1 MPSPLLWYLLLTL
14 TGWMTFPLA
23 YRLLPGLAD
32 RGYALSRT
40 LGLLLWGYL
49 FWILASLGVLY
60 NTPGGV
66 WLAWALLASLSFAL
80 GRKSLRGRRP
90 LWRWLKARGRMVL
103 TVEALFA
110 AAFVFMTFVRA
121 ANPDIVGTE
130 KPMELAFIN
139 AILHSPT
146 FPPHDPWLSGYAI
159 SYYYFGYVLVA
170 MLAKVTATAGPVA
183 FNLGLSAVFALSAAG
198 AYGVV
203 YDLFPH
209 PIPLRW
215 RGEGAGAGIP
225 LLAPLFLL
233 LTGNLEALLEVL
245 HARGLFWRPDGT
257 SPFWAWL
264 DIRDLVTPPQAPSS
278 WTPTRFWWWW
288 RASRVL
294 QDYSLSGAP
303 KEIID
308 EFPAFSYVLGD
319 LHPHVLAM
327 PFALL
332 AAGLALNLYR
342 GGGRG
347 RIAAGGRRLWHIA
360 PAFFGLAALLLG
372 GMAFLN
378 LWDFPVYVGL
388 FAAAYALRQAHF
400 HGWEWARLGDFLSP
414 GAALGAAG
422 GLLYL
427 PFYLGFSSQA
437 GGPVP
442 NLVYVT
448 RGAHLWVMFGTLFVP
463 LSLWLGYLTWR
474 ERPPLKRGLLL
485 GGGLLLAG
493 FLFALLSG
501 ALAGMLPAVRD
512 IFLGGMDAPSL
523 GVALAAAFTRRLR
536 APGGWLTLLALLV
549 PLTALLAVPRRIPR
563 RCLFPLLLAF
573 FGAALVL
580 VPEFVFLRDQFGW
593 RMNTVFKFYFQGWLL
608 FSLAAAYGIAVL
620 LREADSR
627 WKGAASLGL
636 AFTLGAGLLYPALGF
651 YNRTEGFHPPQGW
664 NLNGGAY
671 LERQFPDDM
680 AAIHWLESAPPGTVA
695 EAVGGS
701 YSAFARVA
709 TYSGH
714 PDVLGWPGHES
725 QWRGGAAEQGSREAD
740 IRRLYE
746 TPNWAEAETILR
758 QYDVRYVFVGALE
771 RQAYRVN
778 ERKFRQNMELVFE
791 QGETRIYR
799 LP

>member
-1 MPSPLLWYLLLTL
+1 MLWYLLLTL
-14 TGWMTFPLA
+14 TGWITFPLA

-40 LGLLLWGYL
+40 LGLLLWGYI

-66 WLAWALLASLSFAL
+66 WLAWGLLAALSLTLA
-80 GRKSLRGRRP
+80 RKSLRGKRS
-90 LWRWLKARGRMVL
+90 LWPWLKARWRMAL
-103 TVEALFA
+103 TVEVLFA
-110 AAFVFMTFVRA
+110 AAFAFMTLVRA
-121 ANPDIVGTE
+121 ANPDIAGTE

-139 AILHSPT
+139 AILHSSA

-183 FNLGLSAVFALSAAG
+183 FNLGLATVFALAAAG
-198 AYGVV
+198 AYGVA
-203 YDLFPH
+203 YDLLPH
-209 PIPLRW
+209 PHPLPLRG
-215 RGEGAGAGIP
+215 RGEGVGPP

-233 LTGNLEALLEVL
+233 FTGNLEALLEVL

-257 SPFWAWL
+257 SAFWAWL
-264 DIRDLVTPPQAPSS
+264 DIRDLVNPPQGPPS
-278 WTPTRFWWWW
+278 WGPTRFWWWW

-332 AAGLALNLYR
+332 AVGLALNLYR

-347 RIAAGGRRLWHIA
+347 RIAAGGRTLWHIS
-360 PAFFGLAALLLG
+360 PAAFGLAALVLG

-378 LWDFPVYVGL
+378 TWDFPIYVAL
-388 FAAAYALRQAHF
+388 FAAAYVLRQARSR
-400 HGWEWARLGDFLSP
+400 GWEWAHLGGFLSL

-437 GGPVP
+437 GGLIP

-463 LSLWLGYLTWR
+463 LFLWLGYLLR
-474 ERPPLKRGLLL
+474 KERLPLKAGLLL
-485 GGGLLLAG
+485 GGGILLAG
-493 FLFALLSG
+493 FLFALLGG
-501 ALAGMLPAVRD
+501 ALAGLLPAARD
-512 IFLGGMDAPSL
+512 VFLGSLDAPSL
-523 GVALAAAFTRRLR
+523 GAALREAFTRRLR

-549 PLTALLAVPRRIPR
+549 PVTALLSAPRRISR
-563 RCLFPLLLAF
+563 RSLFPLLLTF

-580 VPEFVFLRDQFGW
+580 APEFVYLRDQFGW
-593 RMNTVFKFYFQGWLL
+593 RMNTIFKFYYQGWLL
-608 FSLAAAYGIAVL
+608 FSLAAAYGIATL
-620 LREADSR
+620 LKGTDSLWR
-627 WKGAASLGL
+627 GAAFAGL
-636 AFTLGAGLLYPALGF
+636 LLSLGAGLLYPALGF
-651 YNRTEGFHPPQGW
+651 YSRTEGFHPPQGW
-664 NLNGGAY
+664 NLDGGAY

-680 AAIHWLESAPPGTVA
+680 AAIRWLESAPPGTVA

-725 QWRGGAAEQGSREAD
+725 QWRGGAKEQGSRETD

-746 TPNWAEAETILR
+746 TANWGEAETILR
-758 QYDVRYVFVGALE
+758 QYGVRYVFVGALE

-778 ERKFRQNMELVFE
+778 ERKFRQHMELVFE

-799 LP
+799 LR